1 MVRRKARPA
10 FSSGIGSRPVVMTR
24 VSPLPTPARINR
36 GRRTPQNRS
45 AVSGQNGGSSVSSEG
60 GEKKLLHSTRSTS
73 IVIGMV
79 KNSIP
84 SPSYDALEEE
94 LDKLYLRRL
103 AVNNLIRS
111 LEKYLEVLQPCGNRG
126 FERTDH
132 QEVRM
137 RQFA

>member
-1 MVRRKARPA
+1 M
-10 FSSGIGSRPVVMTR
+10 M
-24 VSPLPTPARINR
+24 
-36 GRRTPQNRS
+36 
-45 AVSGQNGGSSVSSEG
+45 
-60 GEKKLLHSTRSTS
+60 
-73 IVIGMV
+73 

-84 SPSYDALEEE
+84 SPSYDALKEE

-132 QEVRM
+132 QQVRM